1 MHLMHLMHRLVFA
14 LLLVDLSL
22 LTIPAP
28 FITSKGFY
36 AKVKSYNRTSLE
48 FFKLEKGPYN
58 SYMIPTV
65 LSDAHSASSKPCT
78 GDISPNANL
87 ANGSTETTLRRG
99 NLLET
104 VRPIWKKVTE
114 SEQRIAWLKLMIR

>member
-22 LTIPAP
+22 LAIPAP
-28 FITSKGFY
+28 YITSKGFY

-58 SYMIPTV
+58 YYMIPTV
-65 LSDAHSASSKPCT
+65 LSDAHSASSKLCI

-87 ANGSTETTLRRG
+87 ANC
-99 NLLET
+99 
-104 VRPIWKKVTE
+104 
-114 SEQRIAWLKLMIR
+114 KLDFT